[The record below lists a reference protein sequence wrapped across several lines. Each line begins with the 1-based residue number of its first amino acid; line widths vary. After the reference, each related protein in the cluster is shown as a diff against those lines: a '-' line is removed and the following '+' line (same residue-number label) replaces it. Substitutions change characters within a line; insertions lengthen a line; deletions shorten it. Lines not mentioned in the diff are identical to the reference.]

1 MNMHAIGLVII
12 NEKDEILIL
21 DHNKFNIKTVPV
33 GKIEEGESIYNALHR
48 EIKEEIGIEFSNE
61 ILLADSYVKY
71 ENIERSFEYVFV
83 VNAKNIKGKPKN
95 MEPEKHSDMYW
106 VPINKLSEIGR
117 LGTATHIFMECIDK
131 GYVTNKNN
139 EFKIIKHNKVCN
151 LERDYDPALYV
162 IQ

>member
-48 EIKEEIGIEFSNE
+48 EIKEEIGIEFKNE
-61 ILLADSYVKY
+61 ILLADTYTKY

-83 VNAKNIKGKPKN
+83 VSTKDIKGKPKN
-95 MEPEKHSDMYW
+95 MEPEKHADMYW
-106 VPINKLSEIGR
+106 VPINKLSEIGK
-117 LGTATHIFMECIDK
+117 LGTATHIFMECMNK
-131 GYVTNKNN
+131 GYATNINH

-151 LERDYDPALYV
+151 LERDYDPALY
-162 IQ
+162 ITQ

>member
-1 MNMHAIGLVII
+1 MKMHAIGLVII

-33 GKIEEGESIYNALHR
+33 GKIEKDESIVNALHR
-48 EIKEEIGIEFSNE
+48 EIREEIGVEFDNE
-61 ILLADSYVKY
+61 ILLADSYVRY

-83 VNAKNIKGKPKN
+83 VNTKDIKGKPKN

-106 VPINKLSEIGR
+106 VPINKLSEIGK
-117 LGTATHIFMECIDK
+117 LGTATHIFMECINK